1 MKTVISDIRMPGM
14 NGYEFVKEVKKI
26 NPKVNVLL
34 MTAFEIEDN
43 EFHNILPSIASH
55 VAVVDE
61 AIKFVSDKHISILRS
76 HNS

>member
-1 MKTVISDIRMPGM
+1 M

-43 EFHNILPSIASH
+43 EFHNILPSIGQLY
-55 VAVVDE
+55 
-61 AIKFVSDKHISILRS
+61 DKIRKIR
-76 HNS
+76 